1 MKTADKRYKFINSET
16 GYIIYYWSIKSDLEQ
31 NEVRDELERV
41 KALVA
46 IKNKIFMGTI
56 YWEEIK
62 EDLEDLQRPA

>member
-1 MKTADKRYKFINSET
+1 MKNADKRYKFINSET
-16 GYIIYYWSIKSDLEQ
+16 GYIIYYWSIKRDLEL

-62 EDLEDLQRPA
+62 EDREDLQRPA